1 MSDTEKSEKPD
12 KGSKSQKAERGEDA
26 KGPPAAEK
34 PAGTMVRVKNNH
46 HLKSGY
52 TVGVGPANPGG
63 KVVFSDIAGHEQDVT
78 EAQAEYLLEMKYT
91 YVIDQNNGRT
101 VERARFVRA

>member
-1 MSDTEKSEKPD
+1 MSENEKSEKPD
-12 KGSKSQKAERGEDA
+12 KGAKSQRAERGEDA
-26 KGPPAAEK
+26 KAPPASEK
-34 PAGTMVRVKNNH
+34 PAGSMVRVKNNH
-46 HLKSGY
+46 HLRSGY
-52 TVGVGPANPGG
+52 TLGAGPANPGG

-91 YVIDQNNGRT
+91 YVIDPNNGRT